1 MIYLYHGTDEVVG
14 PIDPRRGRRGT
25 DFGQGFYLTP
35 SFDSAKRM
43 ALRTARWKGVQRG
56 VVLRYA
62 VDESERAFASLKI
75 RSFPCIALDWLR
87 FVVANRF
94 RDATADDHNLD
105 ARWDVVRGLVA
116 DDWVVQILDDLR
128 QGFATEDETL
138 KKLQSAPFQTVQY
151 SFHTLRA
158 VACLKLQEVAHV

>member
-62 VDESERAFASLKI
+62 VDESERAFSSLK
-75 RSFPCIALDWLR
+75 RR
-87 FVVANRF
+87 
-94 RDATADDHNLD
+94 RDA
-105 ARWDVVRGLVA
+105 
-116 DDWVVQILDDLR
+116 
-128 QGFATEDETL
+128 E
-138 KKLQSAPFQTVQY
+138 
-151 SFHTLRA
+151 
-158 VACLKLQEVAHV
+158 EVAVRTIPDCTIFFPYAAGGCLP